1 LSLYQLK
8 GKKEF
13 FPFSFSFPPPSSRVN
28 GRNMAQSVYVLTCLV
43 ALAVASPAQALQL
56 TNRDTADHKIAL
68 TEPAGTQDVQIKP
81 SQVIDGIC
89 KAGCTMKMADGE
101 EYEFDG
107 NEVVSIEEGLM
118 FLDEPADANSA
129 GTDDPA
135 AADAAPEPPVA
146 AAEKSAAPAADPS
159 VPNPAATEKK

>member
-1 LSLYQLK
+1 
-8 GKKEF
+8 
-13 FPFSFSFPPPSSRVN
+13 
-28 GRNMAQSVYVLTCLV
+28 MARSVYVLTCLA
-43 ALAVASPAQALQL
+43 ALAVASQAEALQL

-68 TEPAGTQDVQIKP
+68 TEPAGTQEVQIKP

-118 FLDEPADANSA
+118 FLDEPADGNSA
-129 GTDDPA
+129 GTSGTDDPA
-135 AADAAPEPPVA
+135 ASD
-146 AAEKSAAPAADPS
+146 AEKSGAAESPTTGEPAVSGAGII
-159 VPNPAATEKK
+159 PNTEKK

>member
-1 LSLYQLK
+1 
-8 GKKEF
+8 
-13 FPFSFSFPPPSSRVN
+13 
-28 GRNMAQSVYVLTCLV
+28 MARSVYVLTCLA
-43 ALAVASPAQALQL
+43 ALAVASQAEALQL

-68 TEPAGTQDVQIKP
+68 TEPAGTQEVQIKP

-118 FLDEPADANSA
+118 FLDEPADGNSA
-129 GTDDPA
+129 GTSGTDDPA
-135 AADAAPEPPVA
+135 ASDAEKSGA
-146 AAEKSAAPAADPS
+146 AAESPTTGEPAVSGAGII
-159 VPNPAATEKK
+159 PNTEKK